1 VKLKEPHLL
10 SPQPVRREHRARQ
23 NGKQLLGSAL
33 VYATLSVLGL
43 IVALPFLW
51 TLTTALKVPGT
62 TYRFP
67 PEWIPSPAT
76 LRNFPK
82 VFDLIPF
89 WTFLRNSLLVTS
101 IAMIGELLSASLVA
115 YGFARFRFPGRNVLF
130 VVVLTTMMIPYPV
143 TIVPSFILFRQLGWV
158 NTFLPLTVPA
168 FLGPAFSIFLLR
180 QFFLTISR
188 DLDAAAKLDGASELR
203 IFWEIILPLS
213 KPALA
218 TIAVFSFVAN
228 WNDFLNPL
236 IYLNDTDKYTLAL
249 GINFLRQARSVVTDP
264 AIQMAGTLLYLLP
277 PIVLLF
283 AAQRYFVQGIVTT
296 GMKE

>member
-1 VKLKEPHLL
+1 MATTTSTLDY
-10 SPQPVRREHRARQ
+10 RRRRSAKRLA
-23 NGKQLLGSAL
+23 GKILI
-33 VYATLSVLGL
+33 YAILCLLGL

-51 TLTTALKVPGT
+51 TLTTSLKMPGS
-62 TYRFP
+62 TYVFP
-67 PEWIPSPAT
+67 PEWIPDPAT
-76 LRNFPK
+76 LDNFPR

-89 WTFLRNSLLVTS
+89 WMFLRNSLIVTT
-101 IAMIGELLSASLVA
+101 IAVTGEVLSASLVA
-115 YGFARFRFPGRNVLF
+115 YGFARFRFPGRNALF
-130 VVVLTTMMIPYPV
+130 LIVLTTMMIPYPV
-143 TIVPSFILFRQLGWV
+143 TIVPSFILFRQLGWLD
-158 NTFLPLTVPA
+158 TYLPLTVPS

-180 QFFLTISR
+180 QFFLTINR
-188 DLDAAAKLDGASELR
+188 DLDDAAKLDGASELR

-236 IYLNDTDKYTLAL
+236 IYLNDTDKFTLAL
-249 GINFLRQARSVVTDP
+249 GINFLRGARSAVTDP
-264 AIQMAGTLLYLLP
+264 AIQMAGAILYVLP

-283 AAQRYFVQGIVTT
+283 VAQRYFVEGIVTT